1 MKLTLSIKMDNAAF
15 TDDPAVELDCILS
28 GLVKRIN
35 TDGVRVDRVWR
46 LNDTC
51 GNNVGEAKISK

>member
-1 MKLTLSIKMDNAAF
+1 MDNAAF